1 LPSAERTAYPRFS
14 PTVTASE
21 LKQSFTPTEGE
32 REFAQGCTQTNQH
45 AFCFLALLKCF
56 QRLHY
61 FPSMKEIPAI
71 IVDHLRRF
79 LQLRPE
85 VPLAYENR
93 RTLKRYEIPAFGTLN
108 RVAQRVHSVVQR
120 RLAQQA
126 FNRLTT
132 AQTQQLDRL
141 LMGEFE
147 QRQTE
152 FNRLKKLPQ
161 RHYRSDLRDS
171 TWKIY
176 STIWIG

>member
-93 RTLKRYEIPAFGTLN
+93 RTLY
-108 RVAQRVHSVVQR
+108 
-120 RLAQQA
+120 
-126 FNRLTT
+126 
-132 AQTQQLDRL
+132 
-141 LMGEFE
+141 
-147 QRQTE
+147 
-152 FNRLKKLPQ
+152 
-161 RHYRSDLRDS
+161 RHCDTIRSYLGI
-171 TWKIY
+171 KIFAGKNAAIE
-176 STIWIG
+176 S